1 MSFNKNVN
9 QKIRILNYLWIE
21 AEKTSS
27 DYYFHVQHEVAILIW
42 QTKKKPQ
49 NTKTRWKAYIFVF
62 FFFTHE
68 TELLIPSLKWRKEKT
83 LCLIGCHINPSWKR
97 IFTAERMN
105 KAYESHGI
113 LNRLNTVDQSINN
126 ALVEKYENLM
136 GRG

>member
-1 MSFNKNVN
+1 MN

-27 DYYFHVQHEVAILIW
+27 DYYFHVQHEVAILIC
-42 QTKKKPQ
+42 QTKKKA
-49 NTKTRWKAYIFVF
+49 TKHKNKMESLYLCF
-62 FFFTHE
+62 FFFFFPHE